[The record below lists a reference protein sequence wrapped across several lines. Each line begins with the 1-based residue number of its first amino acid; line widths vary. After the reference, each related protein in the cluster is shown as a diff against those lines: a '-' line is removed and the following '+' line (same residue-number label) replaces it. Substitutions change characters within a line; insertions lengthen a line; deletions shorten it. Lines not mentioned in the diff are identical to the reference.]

1 MIPQSQK
8 VLCRRH
14 FLASAVWL
22 SASKTLLAGSNAY
35 IQEQSPP
42 NLAENIYLRIG
53 VQTVINAL
61 GTVTRLGGSIM
72 PPEVI
77 TAMEEAGKYFIP
89 LPELH
94 QKVGERLA
102 QLIGVEAATVT
113 SGAAGAIT
121 LGTAA
126 CMTQGDP
133 DRIRQLPDT
142 TGMKNEVIIQK
153 AHRKSYEAQI
163 RLVGAKI
170 VEVETKAQL
179 EAAFTP
185 KTAMLFFIN
194 TFDSKGQIGRRDWA
208 LTGKRHGVPTFNDA
222 AADLPPKERLSKYV
236 KMGFDLVAFSG
247 GKGLLGPQCSGL
259 LLGRRNLVE
268 AARMNGSPWSGIGRG
283 MKVGKEEIVG
293 LLVAVERYL
302 RINHEDEN
310 RLLESRVATIVS
322 VLSPIKGVRTQIF
335 VPEIA
340 NHVPHLSVEWDI
352 NQIPITSENAARHL
366 KEGNPPIEVG
376 GHRWLQS
383 KSNLEPDLQGL
394 TVSVWM
400 LGVSEVQIVARR
412 LQTMLNG

>member
-1 MIPQSQK
+1 MLSQSRK
-8 VLCRRH
+8 VLDRRC
-14 FLASAVWL
+14 FLAGAVWL
-22 SASKTLLAGSNAY
+22 SASKTLLANSNAY
-35 IQEQSPP
+35 IQEQSPV
-42 NLAENIYLRIG
+42 NLAENIYTRLG
-53 VQTVINAL
+53 VQTVINAV
-61 GTVTRLGGSIM
+61 GTVTRLGGSII

-77 TAMEEAGKYFIP
+77 TAMEEAGRHFIS

-121 LGTAA
+121 LATAA
-126 CMTQGDP
+126 CITQGDST
-133 DRIRQLPDT
+133 RIKQLPDT

-153 AHRKSYEAQI
+153 THRNSYEAQI

-170 VEVETKAQL
+170 VEVETKTQL
-179 EAAFTP
+179 ETAINP

-194 TFDSKGQIGRRDWA
+194 TFDSKGQIGRRDWVMA
-208 LTGKRHGVPTFNDA
+208 GKRHGVYTFNDA
-222 AADLPPKERLSKYV
+222 AADVPPKERLSKYV

-259 LLGRRNLVE
+259 LLGRKNLVE
-268 AARMNGSPWSGIGRG
+268 AARLNGSPWSGIGRG

-302 RINHEDEN
+302 SINQEDET
-310 RLLESRVATIVS
+310 RLLESRVATIAS
-322 VLSPIKGVRTQIF
+322 TLSPIKGIRTKIF

-340 NHVPHLSVEWDI
+340 NHVPHLSVEWNI
-352 NQIPITSENAARHL
+352 NQIPITSEEASRHL
-366 KEGNPPIEVG
+366 KEGNPPIEIG

-383 KSNLEPDLQGL
+383 KINLEPDLQGL

-400 LGVSEVQIVARR
+400 LGPSELQIVTRR
-412 LQTMLNG
+412 LKTMLQG